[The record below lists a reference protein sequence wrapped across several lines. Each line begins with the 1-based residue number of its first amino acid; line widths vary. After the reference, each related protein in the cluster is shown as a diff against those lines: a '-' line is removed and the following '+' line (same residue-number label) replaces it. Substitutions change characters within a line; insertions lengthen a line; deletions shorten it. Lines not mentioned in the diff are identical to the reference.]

1 MTEIYRYKN
10 SKRQFFMK
18 KYYLHLKLDSFFLI
32 LVKRNIDPI
41 YVMSSLQFYRDYP
54 HIPPYKFSSFCGA
67 PHLHFEYTVMKNRY
81 RQ

>member
-1 MTEIYRYKN
+1 
-10 SKRQFFMK
+10 MK

-32 LVKRNIDPI
+32 LVKRNIDSI

-54 HIPPYKFSSFCGA
+54 YISPYKFSSLYGV
-67 PHLHFEYTVMKNRY
+67 PHFHFEYTVMKNRY